1 MKQLPLYLVMVSTLL
16 AASLARADG
25 VVIDKIYHPYVD
37 ALEHELE
44 YRVLVQEEQHA
55 ISTQAQIH
63 KLSLGTTLGSR
74 MFAEAVMIGSKSR
87 GGTVS
92 VEAVEAELK
101 WQLTE
106 QGEYGVDWGLL
117 VEYEHERR
125 IDAEEFALGLLAEK
139 EWGKWSGTANVKL
152 INEWG
157 DDINSEVET
166 MLALQAR
173 YRYSRLLEPAI
184 EFYAGQN
191 TRGIGPSVQGTIVA
205 GLRKSVHWQAGLIFG
220 LDNNSAD
227 QSWRFQLEYEF

>member
-25 VVIDKIYHPYVD
+25 AVIDKIYHPYVD

-139 EWGKWSGTANVKL
+139 EWGKWSGTANAKF